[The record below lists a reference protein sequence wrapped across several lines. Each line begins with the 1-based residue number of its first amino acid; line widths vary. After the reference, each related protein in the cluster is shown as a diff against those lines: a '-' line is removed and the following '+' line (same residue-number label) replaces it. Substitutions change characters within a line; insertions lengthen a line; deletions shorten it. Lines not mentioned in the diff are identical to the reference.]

1 MGVFLKLF
9 KKLQENVYLICVF
22 WVLFCFFQ
30 SFSPVSAN
38 ISVYI
43 CNYKPLQMQFS
54 TILKPAGYTRFLS
67 SFLS

>member
-1 MGVFLKLF
+1 MFTCSVYSGFFLTP
-9 KKLQENVYLICVF
+9 
-22 WVLFCFFQ
+22 
-30 SFSPVSAN
+30 FSLVSVN

-43 CNYKPLQMQFS
+43 CNYMSLQMQFS